1 MLESTVIRCYFSLSK
16 NMECDMTSER
26 ELVDAVIKET
36 GLPKEQA
43 QEVVHSVMDSALQEF
58 DGGEPVINFDTGT
71 IDLLIEKE
79 TLLRSLV
86 DKANMSVADAQPLLD
101 TILELLIRI

>member
-1 MLESTVIRCYFSLSK
+1 
-16 NMECDMTSER
+16 MECDMTSER

-43 QEVVHSVMDSALQEF
+43 QEVVHYVMDSALQEF
-58 DGGEPVINFDTGT
+58 GGGEPVINFNRGT

-79 TLLRSLV
+79 TLLRAFV
-86 DKANMSVADAQPLLD
+86 DKANLSVAEAQPLLD
-101 TILELLIRI
+101 TILEILVRI

>member
-1 MLESTVIRCYFSLSK
+1 
-16 NMECDMTSER
+16 MTSEQ
-26 ELVDAVIKET
+26 ELVDAVIKEA

-58 DGGEPVINFDTGT
+58 KGGEPVINFDTGT

-79 TLLRSLV
+79 ALLKTFV
-86 DKANMSVADAQPLLD
+86 DKANMSIADAMPLLD
-101 TILELLIRI
+101 TILELLVRI